1 MINKNDLID
10 KYSASMGNTERNFI
24 EYATKNGITEYGE
37 LIKEFKSIQ
46 NMVYDYIYKITEPNI
61 QLTAEEID
69 SISFEFCK
77 SKIDWINKKGIKA
90 VNRWLI
96 WMCWHEGILKK
107 NE

>member
-1 MINKNDLID
+1 MIDKNKLID
-10 KYSASMGNTERNFI
+10 NYSASMGNRERDFI
-24 EYATKNGITEYGE
+24 EYATKNGITEYEE

-46 NMVYDYIYKITEPNI
+46 NFVYDYIYKITEPNI
-61 QLTAEEID
+61 QLTAKEID
-69 SISFEFCK
+69 SKSVEFCK

-96 WMCWHEGILKK
+96 WMCWPEGILKK